1 MTQKL
6 LEIAKDFGIGAVVT
20 AGMIGFMYGV
30 IQLITLLNYTK
41 EQGSNFILALCF
53 MFVVYSFGGLVRF
66 NLNK

>member
-66 NLNK
+66 NLKK